1 MTNQY
6 DWIVEREPEKVPFFF
21 TDKGGMASHKQLT
34 EIFVKVL
41 NRKRTTVASLIQ
53 SSSCRSKI
61 LRDMR
66 ENPNSLIKN
75 T

>member
-1 MTNQY
+1 
-6 DWIVEREPEKVPFFF
+6 
-21 TDKGGMASHKQLT
+21 MASHKQLT

-61 LRDMR
+61 LRGIR